1 MSIRHTARERAA
13 QFLFQMDF
21 NPDQPAEA
29 LQSFWGQ
36 QEDDEGGGKPS
47 NKVISFAEQ
56 IVYGVLRNKEEIDRR
71 IISCADNWELSR
83 MGAVDRNVLRV
94 AAYEMLYCSDIPPIV
109 SINEA
114 IDLVKDLSNPES
126 GRFVNGVLDKLL
138 RSIAAEQKSQ
148 APAAEP
154 KVEKGEP

>member
-21 NPDQPAEA
+21 NPDRPTEA
-29 LQSFWGQ
+29 LKLFWEQ
-36 QEDDEGGGKPS
+36 QEEEKPS
-47 NKVISFAEQ
+47 KKVISFAEQ
-56 IVYGVLRNKEEIDRR
+56 IVYGVLQNKDEIDRQ

-138 RSIAAEQKSQ
+138 RSITAERKG
-148 APAAEP
+148 APATQP
-154 KVEKGEP
+154 KNETGAP

>member
-29 LQSFWGQ
+29 LELFWGQ
-36 QEDDEGGGKPS
+36 QEEEKPS

-56 IVYGVLRNKEEIDRR
+56 IVYGVLRNKDEIDRR

-94 AAYEMLYCSDIPPIV
+94 AAYEMLYCNDIPPVV

-138 RSIAAEQKSQ
+138 RSITAEQKGKPATDPETEKR
-148 APAAEP
+148 AP
-154 KVEKGEP
+154 

>member
-1 MSIRHTARERAA
+1 MSVRHTARERAA

-21 NPDQPAEA
+21 NPKPPEEA
-29 LQSFWGQ
+29 LPDFWEQ
-36 QEDDEGGGKPS
+36 QEHPAS
-47 NKVISFAEQ
+47 PKVISFAEQ

-71 IISCADNWELSR
+71 IMTCADNWELSR

-94 AAYEMLYCSDIPPIV
+94 AVYEMLFCEDIPPVV

-138 RSIAAEQKSQ
+138 RSIPRGSKKTKNNGNSD
-148 APAAEP
+148 
-154 KVEKGEP
+154 